1 MLRTSGE
8 QARGPC
14 LLLDAC
20 HPPTRCPHSN
30 PPCLAHSQDPPSSL
44 IPICPLQPHLHPC
57 PFRQLLLHPHPCLR
71 STPGSAVFPLGFL
84 QLLPSSPT
92 SCPLRPQLFLH
103 LPPPRLPSHLN
114 PCSPHLLPDSH
125 SNPALPFSPPHYPP
139 IPSPRTPPL
148 PVTGSRGPDGEGTLP
163 SKATAG
169 GCTQGLS
176 PQPPRASVTPQPA
189 LGGGPPLAG
198 ARRALP
204 GQQAS
209 ACLRTP
215 ILPLSS
221 GRRPCWALGPQPSS
235 SRGSCF
241 INLPVAAPATE

>member
-1 MLRTSGE
+1 MNKPEARACSWTPAIPLPAALTPTPLVSLTLRTHPHLSSPSAPCSPISTRAPSASSCSIRIPASGLP
-8 QARGPC
+8 QARP
-14 LLLDAC
+14 
-20 HPPTRCPHSN
+20 
-30 PPCLAHSQDPPSSL
+30 
-44 IPICPLQPHLHPC
+44 
-57 PFRQLLLHPHPCLR
+57 
-71 STPGSAVFPLGFL
+71 AVFPLGFL

-176 PQPPRASVTPQPA
+176 PQPPRASATPQPA
-189 LGGGPPLAG
+189 LGRGPPLAG